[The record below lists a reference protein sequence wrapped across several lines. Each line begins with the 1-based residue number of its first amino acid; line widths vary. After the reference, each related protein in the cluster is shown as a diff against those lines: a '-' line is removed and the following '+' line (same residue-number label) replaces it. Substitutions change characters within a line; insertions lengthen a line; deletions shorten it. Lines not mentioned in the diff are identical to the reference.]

1 MKTPPVQVPRSIPP
15 TEPTNRSTLDSDGF
29 AEALARAGLTAA
41 TTHAQANRA
50 VESFTRGD
58 GPSIHDTLLAMEK
71 ADISL
76 RYMVSVRDRLL
87 DAYREVMRMGM

>member
-1 MKTPPVQVPRSIPP
+1 MKAPPVQLPRSIPP
-15 TEPTNRSTLDSDGF
+15 AEPTSRSTLDSDAF
-29 AEALARAGLTAA
+29 AEALARAGITAA
-41 TTHAQANRA
+41 TSHAKANQA
-50 VESFTRGD
+50 VESFARGD